1 MRTLITPLLVLAII
15 CTGCTTLSNEDVI
28 VKRVERL
35 AAIATPLVLQSKPEW
50 RQGFVTAQIALEELS
65 RDETAD
71 MDDVI
76 NIINRLP
83 QEKLQDREAKLYVV
97 VGTQAVLLLVD
108 STLGNRAIDLNQ
120 AGSARPIAAALA
132 RGLKT
137 GLN

>member
-1 MRTLITPLLVLAII
+1 MKTLTPLLILAVLA
-15 CTGCTTLSNEDVI
+15 TGCTTLSNEDVV

-35 AAIATPLVLQSKPEW
+35 ASIATPLVIKAKPEW

-71 MDDVI
+71 MDDVV

-83 QEKLQDREAKLYVV
+83 QDQLQDAEARLYVQI
-97 VGTQAVLLLVD
+97 GAEAVLILVD
-108 STLGNRAIDLNQ
+108 SAFGNRAIDLEQ

-132 RGLKT
+132 RGIST